1 MKTLALPFKVTTTYL
16 SRMRGREACP
26 PRKPWTKILWSGLGG
41 FAGIFAVTWL
51 AQQPE
56 MWGGTGLFMIGSF
69 GASAV
74 LVYGFPMG
82 ELSQPRNLVGGH
94 VFSALVGVTVA
105 RHTPAALHVCAP
117 ALAVGLAI
125 MAMHA
130 TRTLHP
136 PGGATALIAVIGPP
150 RIAALGYAYVW
161 APVFLGTL
169 VLLTVAV
176 LVNNLSGNPRRHYPT
191 YWL

>member
-1 MKTLALPFKVTTTYL
+1 MRTLQLPFRVTATYL
-16 SRMRGREACP
+16 SRMRGWDACP

-51 AQQPE
+51 ARRPE
-56 MWGGTGLFMIGSF
+56 VWGATGLFVIGSF

-74 LVYGFPMG
+74 LVYGFPNG

-94 VFSALVGVTVA
+94 VISAIVGVTVA
-105 RHTPAALHVCAP
+105 RHTPMALSLYAP
-117 ALAVGLAI
+117 AMAVGLAI
-125 MAMHA
+125 MAMHT

-136 PGGATALIAVIGPP
+136 PGGATALIAVMGPP
-150 RIAALGYAYVW
+150 RVLALGYSYVW
-161 APVFLGTL
+161 APVFVGTL
-169 VLLTVAV
+169 VLLTVGLV
-176 LVNNLSGNPRRHYPT
+176 VNNLSRNPRRHYPS